1 MKRVLEAV
9 YEDGVLKPLEDP
21 GLSEHQRVLV
31 EVRGPLGETAT
42 LALAAWEE
50 VYDGLSVDEIAEVE
64 RVALD
69 RSNFSR
75 TPS

>member
-1 MKRVLEAV
+1 LLEAV

-21 GLSEHQRVLV
+21 GLSDHQRVLI
-31 EVRGPLGETAT
+31 EVRAPAADAAAR
-42 LALAAWEE
+42 ALAAWEE
-50 VYDGLSVDEIAEVE
+50 VYEGLSVDEVAEVE

-75 TPS
+75 ATP